1 MRGDD
6 RPGKIACV
14 ARHCVEKIV
23 MRKSALRFMLL
34 IAGLCVG
41 SSGPAW
47 SQSYPA
53 KPVRFVIPYG
63 AGGAADIVARLL
75 GPRLSE
81 RFGQQVIIDNR
92 PGAGAIIGTE
102 IAARSP
108 PDGYTM
114 LLLNIA
120 FGANP
125 SLHKKLPYDAERD
138 FAPVTLMTLLPTGL
152 FVHPSLPVH
161 TPQEFVKLAKARPGA
176 ITYATAGIGSANHLA
191 MGLFQVTTGIDLIH
205 VPYKGGG
212 AVASEVMAGQVV
224 SMFITLPPVIAHVKS
239 GRVRALGIGAEKRS
253 DALPEVPTIAEQ
265 GLKGF
270 KSYEWQGVA
279 VPAGTPKEIV
289 ARLHQDLRAALDS
302 QEVRQ
307 RIATL
312 GGEIVAEGPEQL
324 AQHIR
329 TELSTWGNVVRKLN
343 IRID

>member
-1 MRGDD
+1 MRIQPLRLTSLRLPLLAG
-6 RPGKIACV
+6 
-14 ARHCVEKIV
+14 
-23 MRKSALRFMLL
+23 ALC
-34 IAGLCVG
+34 IG
-41 SSGPAW
+41 SGGPAL
-47 SQSYPA
+47 SQTYPV

-75 GPRLSE
+75 GPRLTE
-81 RFGQQVIIDNR
+81 RLGQQVIIDNR

-102 IAARSP
+102 IAAKAP

-125 SLHKKLPYDAERD
+125 SLHRKLPYDAERD
-138 FAPVTLMTLLPTGL
+138 FSPVTLMTLLPTGL
-152 FVHPSLPVH
+152 FVHPSLPVR
-161 TPQEFVKLAKARPGA
+161 TPQEFIKLAKSRPGTV
-176 ITYATAGIGSANHLA
+176 TYATAGVGSANHLA

-212 AVASEVMAGQVV
+212 TVAAEVMAGQVV
-224 SMFITLPPVIAHVKS
+224 SMFITLPPVVAHVKA
-239 GRVRALGIGAEKRS
+239 GRLRALGIGAEKRN

-289 ARLHQDLRAALDS
+289 ARLHQELKAALELP
-302 QEVRQ
+302 EVRQ
-307 RIATL
+307 RIAGL
-312 GGEIVAEGPEQL
+312 GGEVVAGSPDQL
-324 AQHIR
+324 AAHIR
-329 TELSTWGNVVRKLN
+329 AELATWSKVIRKLN
-343 IRID
+343 IRAD